1 MSEFNPLRTL
11 SVKEFCAEKKIAG
24 IGLYRSKEDTLYAA
38 EANAP
43 HKGSICFLANK
54 ITSAR
59 DITSPVVSE
68 FAQEDGEGTYFVLHN
83 QGKEAELV
91 LS

>member
-43 HKGSICFLANK
+43 HKGSVCFLAHK
-54 ITSAR
+54 INSVR
-59 DITSPVVSE
+59 DITNPVVSE
-68 FAQEDGEGTYFVLHN
+68 FKNDEGEGTHFVLHN